1 MKSLVSNSTHHS
13 WHGKLPSFSSFGAT
27 VNSLI
32 KILKKLAVSAKDCS
46 TSDAITCS
54 PKAEIKCL
62 YLPVTKIFGG
72 IKDVKTTVSPV
83 LYAQRPALVETIIT

>member
-1 MKSLVSNSTHHS
+1 MFLLHNAELRRFENSLILKSLVSNSTHHS

-32 KILKKLAVSAKDCS
+32 KILKKLAVSARDCS

-54 PKAEIKCL
+54 PNAEIK
-62 YLPVTKIFGG
+62 
-72 IKDVKTTVSPV
+72 
-83 LYAQRPALVETIIT
+83 

>member
-1 MKSLVSNSTHHS
+1 MLKSAGSNSIHHS
-13 WHGKLPSFSSFGAT
+13 WHGNSPSFSSFGAT

-32 KILKKLAVSAKDCS
+32 TILKKLAVSAKDCS

-72 IKDVKTTVSPV
+72 TKDVKI
-83 LYAQRPALVETIIT
+83 QEFQ